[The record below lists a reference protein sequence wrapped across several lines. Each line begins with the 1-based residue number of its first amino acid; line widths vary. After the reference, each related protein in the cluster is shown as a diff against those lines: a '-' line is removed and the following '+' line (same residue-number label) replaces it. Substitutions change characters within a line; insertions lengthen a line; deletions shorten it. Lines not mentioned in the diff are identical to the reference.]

1 MWRFFVPLKY
11 LQISHAEKAKFDFVF
26 PVLFAAL
33 LSLPLFSDLF
43 RSEALEGL
51 DILGRSSDLLS
62 ILTGFF
68 IAALAAVATFGGR
81 EMDLPMSGSD
91 AVTLKHTHHI
101 ETLTRRRFLSFLFGY
116 LALVSLAIYLGGF
129 GFYAV
134 QTYWIQVC
142 YPDFAAWSFGGFWIF
157 YSFLLGNLLSNTLL
171 GLFYLTDRIHRP
183 NRDLQKG
190 DDPLDR
196 D

>member
-1 MWRFFVPLKY
+1 MWRFFVPLQY
-11 LQISHAEKAKFDFVF
+11 LRISHSEKAKFDLVF
-26 PVLFAAL
+26 PLVFAAF
-33 LSLPLFSDLF
+33 LSLPLISDRF
-43 RSEALEGL
+43 RDEALKGL

-68 IAALAAVATFGGR
+68 IAALAAVATFGGKD
-81 EMDLPMSGSD
+81 MDLPMSGD
-91 AVTLKHTHHI
+91 DKVTLKHAHHT

-116 LALVSLAIYLGGF
+116 LALVSLAIYLSGF
-129 GFYAV
+129 AFYAL
-134 QTYWIQVC
+134 QTYLVQVC
-142 YPDFAAWSFGGFWIF
+142 YPGAATWTFGIFWIG

-190 DDPLDR
+190 DDQQS
-196 D
+196 